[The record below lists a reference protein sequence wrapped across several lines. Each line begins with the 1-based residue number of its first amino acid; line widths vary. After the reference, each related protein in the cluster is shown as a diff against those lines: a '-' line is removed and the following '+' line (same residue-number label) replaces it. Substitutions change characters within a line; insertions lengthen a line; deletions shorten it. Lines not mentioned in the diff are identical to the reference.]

1 MNQDTPSHPAGPLNS
16 EGPTR
21 RWGRWL
27 LAGTAAWAVLL
38 LGLSYLSMR
47 NDEPTVREQR
57 SLTQAAPV
65 VNRAIGE
72 LVAAAGP
79 EPVLEMSAPRVA
91 AGCQVSVLRDGA
103 TLERTVAMRTPPELA
118 PALLDRLADR
128 LPAQFRAGVRTG
140 PDGTAR
146 SLRADAGEFVLIE
159 GGITEPGLVTLT
171 ATTGCR
177 PASSDLLIGE
187 NAIGLPIDAEPDRVL
202 TALGA
207 TDVNPGERVSVGCP
221 GGGAAYTVWAT
232 GLSPAAAP
240 PPNETLSTLAGT
252 VVATDE
258 PELYAY
264 RDGPLSVVVT
274 AVAGDLRVAVTT
286 DCAEG

>member
-1 MNQDTPSHPAGPLNS
+1 MNQDTPTHPGGPTRPRS
-16 EGPTR
+16 TR

-47 NDEPTVREQR
+47 DDEPTVREQR
-57 SLTQAAPV
+57 SLAQAAPV
-65 VNRAIGE
+65 VNAAIGE
-72 LVAAAGP
+72 LIAAAGP

-91 AGCQVSVLRDGA
+91 AGCRVSVLRDGA
-103 TLERTVAMRTPPELA
+103 TLERAVAMRTPPELA

-128 LPAQFRAGVRTG
+128 LPARYRAAVRTD
-140 PDGTAR
+140 PDGAAR

-159 GGITEPGLVTLT
+159 GGITEPGVVTLT

-177 PASSDLLIGE
+177 PDAPQLVTGELL
-187 NAIGLPIDAEPDRVL
+187 IGLPIDGEPDRVL
-202 TALGA
+202 AALDA
-207 TDVNPGERVSVGCP
+207 TEINPGDRVSVGCP
-221 GGGAAYTVWAT
+221 GGGAAHTARAT
-232 GLSPAAAP
+232 GLSPADAP
-240 PPNETLSTLAGT
+240 PPSETLANLAGT
-252 VVATDE
+252 VVATDQ

-274 AVAGDLRVAVTT
+274 AVAGDLRVAVSTG
-286 DCAEG
+286 CAD